1 MTKLRLVF
9 ITRRFWPLVGGA
21 EVYMSRLATELH
33 RQGAAVQILTAQW
46 ESSWPTQF
54 VHGEIPVTRLTNPPI
69 RAWGTLRYMRALSR
83 WLRQNAGTFDAV
95 YVSMLKHD
103 AYATLGALA
112 DIKVPIILRAE
123 GSGTTG
129 DCRWQE
135 EARFGNRIRSRCKT
149 ADCFVAP
156 SEQIEREMILA
167 GYLPSSIRKI
177 TNGASLFPA
186 RNAVTRASHRS
197 ALSSVNQDLSVKENS
212 PVIVFTGRLHSVK
225 SLETLIDAFR
235 PIVARWP
242 HARLW
247 LVGDGPQRSELIQR
261 VADAN
266 LRFNVLLP
274 GSFDDIESILHA
286 ADVFVLPSL
295 HEGLSVSLLEAM
307 SAGVPVIASDIPGN
321 REVIEHDRNGL
332 LFPTRDT
339 DTLAEQLA
347 LLLHDK
353 ERANRLGQA
362 GRKKV
367 ETSFSLADRA
377 KEHLQLFK
385 ECIERKAG

>member
-1 MTKLRLVF
+1 
-9 ITRRFWPLVGGA
+9 
-21 EVYMSRLATELH
+21 
-33 RQGAAVQILTAQW
+33 
-46 ESSWPTQF
+46 
-54 VHGEIPVTRLTNPPI
+54 
-69 RAWGTLRYMRALSR
+69 
-83 WLRQNAGTFDAV
+83 
-95 YVSMLKHD
+95 
-103 AYATLGALA
+103 
-112 DIKVPIILRAE
+112 
-123 GSGTTG
+123 
-129 DCRWQE
+129 
-135 EARFGNRIRSRCKT
+135 
-149 ADCFVAP
+149 
-156 SEQIEREMILA
+156 
-167 GYLPSSIRKI
+167 
-177 TNGASLFPA
+177 
-186 RNAVTRASHRS
+186 
-197 ALSSVNQDLSVKENS
+197 
-212 PVIVFTGRLHSVK
+212 LHSVK

-385 ECIERKAG
+385 ECIEWKAG